1 MKRIQ
6 YHRYGGPQELRL
18 AVVAMSEP
26 AGDQIRVRVRAASV
40 NQVDWKLRAGV
51 LKIIT
56 GSRFPRGVGQDFAG
70 VVEAVGPTA
79 RRFRVGDEVFGTM
92 ELKEAASFA
101 ETLVTSEN
109 TAALKPPALSFEVA
123 GTLAT
128 VGRAAWG
135 ALADV
140 GKLQAGQRLF
150 VNGCLGS
157 VGRCAVQLGRG
168 IGAEVDGTC
177 SGTGFAEA
185 RQLGVGTAV
194 DYHGFDPK
202 TFRGRFDRV
211 LDTVGNLSTGQC
223 AGMLRRGGVALHI
236 NAGLAKILCILLAPH
251 NKLAYVKTT
260 PEILAKIGDAAAQG
274 KLVLPIAETVPLSQA
289 IAAITELEQQGTPKG
304 KVVIVPA

>member
-1 MKRIQ
+1 MHRIE
-6 YHRYGGPQELRL
+6 YSRYGGPQEFRL
-18 AVVAMSEP
+18 ADVAGSEP
-26 AGDQIRVRVRAASV
+26 TGNQIRVRVRAASV
-40 NQVDWKLRAGV
+40 NPVDWKLRAGGF
-51 LKIIT
+51 KIIT

-70 VVEAVGPTA
+70 VVEAVGPA
-79 RRFRVGDEVFGTM
+79 AKRFQVGDEVFGTM

-109 TAALKPPALSFEVA
+109 TAALKPPTLSFEVA

-135 ALADV
+135 ALVDV
-140 GKLQAGQRLF
+140 GKLKAGQRLF

-157 VGRCAVQLGRG
+157 AGRCAVQLGRG

-177 SGTGFAEA
+177 SGTDLVEA

-202 TFRGRFDRV
+202 PFRGRFDLV

-223 AGMLRRGGVALHI
+223 AGILRRGGVALHI
-236 NAGLAKILCILLAPH
+236 NAGLAKILWIMLAPH
-251 NKLAYVKTT
+251 NKFALVKTT
-260 PEILAKIGDAAAQG
+260 SEILAKIGDAAQG
-274 KLVLPIAETVPLSQA
+274 KLVLPIAKTVPLSQA
-289 IAAITELEQQGTPKG
+289 IAAITELEQKGTPKG
-304 KVVIVPA
+304 KVVIIPA

>member
-1 MKRIQ
+1 MHRIE
-6 YHRYGGPQELRL
+6 YSRYGGPQELRL
-18 AVVAMSEP
+18 ADVAGSEP
-26 AGDQIRVRVRAASV
+26 TGDQIRVRVRAASV
-40 NQVDWKLRAGV
+40 NQVDWKLRAGAF
-51 LKIIT
+51 KIIT

-70 VVEAVGPTA
+70 VVEAVGPAA
-79 RRFRVGDEVFGTM
+79 RRFQVGDEVFGTM
-92 ELKEAASFA
+92 ELREAASFA

-135 ALADV
+135 ALVEV
-140 GKLQAGQRLF
+140 GKLKAGQRLF

-157 VGRCAVQLGRG
+157 VGRCAVQFGLG
-168 IGAEVDGTC
+168 IKAEVDGTC
-177 SGTGFAEA
+177 SGTGLAEA

-194 DYHGFDPK
+194 DYHSFDPK
-202 TFRGRFDRV
+202 TFRGRFDLV

-236 NAGLAKILCILLAPH
+236 NAGLAKILWIMLAPH

-260 PEILAKIGDAAAQG
+260 SEILTKIGDAAAQG
-274 KLVLPIAETVPLSQA
+274 KLVLPIAKTVPLSRA
-289 IAAITELEQQGTPKG
+289 IPAITELEQKGTPKG
-304 KVVIVPA
+304 KVVIIPA